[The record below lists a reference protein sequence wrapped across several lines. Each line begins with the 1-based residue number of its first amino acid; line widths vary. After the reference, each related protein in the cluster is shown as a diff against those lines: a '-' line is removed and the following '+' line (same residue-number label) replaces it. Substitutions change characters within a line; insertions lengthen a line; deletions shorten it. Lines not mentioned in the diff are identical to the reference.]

1 MRTIQHVIDIDAT
14 PERVWE
20 VLADFHAYDEWNPF
34 LTHIDGRAEQGA
46 RLKVTFQP
54 PGGRRVRMRPTVK
67 AASSPREL
75 RWLGRAGIPG
85 LFDGEH
91 RFAIEALSEGRTR
104 LVQSEVFH
112 GVLVPLFTRTIVRA
126 AQGYA
131 AMNEALKRRAERDHA
146 NHGPGD
152 LDRRRGSPEVQRL
165 PG

>member
-1 MRTIQHVIDIDAT
+1 MRTIEHAVEIDAS

-20 VLADFHAYDEWNPF
+20 VLTDFEAYDEWNPF
-34 LTHIDGRAEQGA
+34 LTHVDGRPEEGA

-54 PGGRRVRMRPTVK
+54 PGGRRVRMRPTLK
-67 AASSPREL
+67 AVTPLREL

-91 RFAIEALSEGRTR
+91 RFAIDILGGGRTR

-112 GVLVPLFTRTIVRA
+112 GLLVPLFKTTIARA
-126 AQGYA
+126 ALGFA
-131 AMNEALKRRAERDHA
+131 AMNEAMKARAERDHA
-146 NHGPGD
+146 EHGRGD
-152 LDRRRGSPEVQRL
+152 LDRRSGSPEVQRL